1 MADDLQA
8 EVRRRIGR
16 RVKQLRLLRGMSQEK
31 LAELVG
37 NQYKH
42 IGQIER
48 GEVNV
53 GINILTLI
61 AAGLSV
67 EIADLVEAA
76 ARSRDDQIYT
86 LTQFEVERLQQ
97 ALQVV
102 ERVKRRRTRRR
113 RSG

>member
-1 MADDLQA
+1 
-8 EVRRRIGR
+8 
-16 RVKQLRLLRGMSQEK
+16 MSQEK

-53 GINILTLI
+53 GINTLTLI

-67 EIADLVEAA
+67 DLVNLVETVAP
-76 ARSRDDQIYT
+76 RSRDDETYT
-86 LTQFEVERLQQ
+86 LTQFDVEELQRV
-97 ALQVV
+97 AQVV
-102 ERVKRRRTRRR
+102 DRLKRRRTRRR
-113 RSG
+113 KSD